1 VEYLAETFS
10 LMNRHGAPGVDRVSM
25 AEYGLN
31 LNANLVDLVGR
42 MKRRAYDAPPV
53 RRVYIPKAG
62 SDKLRPLG
70 IPAVEDR
77 LLQAAVARLLSAI
90 YEPIFRDSSF
100 GFRPGRSAHDAL
112 RRVREVVMGG
122 RVQYVYETDVRSFFD
137 RVEHDWLMR
146 MLELKVGDPWILR
159 LVRKWLKA
167 GILENGAVTHPE
179 KGTPQGGPLSPVL
192 ANVYLHYA
200 LDLWFDKVVR
210 SGLRGKAE
218 LVRYADDLVVLFES
232 ETDAERFAQMLPERL
247 AKFGLEGAPEKTR
260 LIPFGARFWRQ
271 GKGATGTFEFLG
283 FSHHVRTNRKGRMVV
298 LRVPTTKSVRRFLM
312 EMKRWLRAN
321 MHLPPA
327 EQQKALVA
335 RLLGF
340 YRYFALWGCTARL
353 STVRRQVL
361 VYWQWVLSRR
371 SQRGYAAWAW
381 LNRRKWFALP
391 EPRLLH
397 PTV

>member
-1 VEYLAETFS
+1 
-10 LMNRHGAPGVDRVSM
+10 MNRQGAPGVDHVSV

-31 LNANLVDLVGR
+31 LDANLADLVDR
-42 MKRRAYDAPPV
+42 MKRRAYDARPV

-62 SDKLRPLG
+62 SDKMRPLG

-112 RRVREVVMGG
+112 RRVREAVMGG
-122 RVQYVYETDVRSFFD
+122 RVQYVYETDIRSFFD
-137 RVEHDWLMR
+137 RMDHGWLLR

-167 GILENGAVTHPE
+167 GIFENGSVTQAAV
-179 KGTPQGGPLSPVL
+179 GAPQGGPLSPVL

-210 SGLRGKAE
+210 PTLRGRAE
-218 LVRYADDLVVLFES
+218 LVRYADDLLALFED
-232 ETDAERFAQMLPERL
+232 EEEAQRFAQTLPERL
-247 AKFGLEGAPEKTR
+247 AKFGLEVAPEKTQ

-271 GKGATGTFEFLG
+271 GRDATGTFDFLG
-283 FSHHVRTNRKGRMVV
+283 FSHHLRTDRKGRMAVV
-298 LRVPTTKSVRRFLM
+298 RVPCAKSVRRFLM
-312 EMKRWLRAN
+312 ETKAWLRAN

-327 EQQKALVA
+327 EQHKALAA
-335 RLLGF
+335 RLSGF
-340 YRYFALWGCTARL
+340 YQYFALWHCQPRL
-353 STVRRQVL
+353 KSVRYQVL
-361 VYWQWVLSRR
+361 LYWKWTLSRR
-371 SQRGYAAWAW
+371 SQRGFAAWTW
-381 LNRRKWFALP
+381 LNQRRWFRLP
-391 EPRLLH
+391 LPRLLH
-397 PTV
+397 RTV